1 MKGSYSK
8 VTISNEII
16 EELKLI
22 CKTAHEFAW
31 SSYVESY
38 MKSAEAGHWLFFKKT
53 VSVVDHYSAE
63 AAARDNHCS
72 IRWYQSSN
80 GGYFEV
86 ADCVR
91 QYEDIIALSTGDDC
105 YFDAELLKVL
115 SLYMESDNET

>member
-8 VTISNEII
+8 VTISNETI

-31 SSYVESY
+31 SNYVESY
-38 MKSAEAGHWLFFKKT
+38 MKSVEVGHWLFFKKN
-53 VSVVDHYSAE
+53 VSEVDHYSAE
-63 AAARDNHCS
+63 AAARDNHCYIS
-72 IRWYQSSN
+72 WMYGSN
-80 GGYFEV
+80 TGYFEV
-86 ADCVR
+86 ADYIR

-115 SLYMESDNET
+115 SLYMESKNV